1 MMRAKKSSTEQAVGR
16 SGRTGCSVPKIGE
29 IWWACGWK
37 DGDKDELEYLFKIVC
52 ESRHKG
58 RPCYLGVKCSWKT
71 LLPIPIEGAAIW
83 FSSAGNAK
91 LPDIE
96 YNYSLCG
103 IHKPNPTL
111 HRGEPTNQG
120 ENHGNQP

>member
-1 MMRAKKSSTEQAVGR
+1 MKREKKSSTTQAVGR
-16 SGRTGCSVPKIGE
+16 SGRTGYSAPKIGE
-29 IWWACGWK
+29 IWWAEGWK
-37 DGDKDELEYLFKIVC
+37 DGDKEELVYLFKIVC
-52 ESRHKG
+52 ESRYKG

-91 LPDIE
+91 IPDIK

-103 IHKPNPTL
+103 IHKPTPKLSFKKGAQRNEL
-111 HRGEPTNQG
+111 
-120 ENHGNQP
+120 